1 MFTCAGCERKSNQ
14 IPRIRFIR
22 RRFAGRA
29 TCSRHVRR
37 NLFTK
42 LALAF
47 FVLLLSVLIAVDF
60 FADRALQRDYVRTG
74 FEQLIAIAR
83 IAQANPPQLS
93 SIPPEKPE
101 EIAALETWT
110 RHIAASGARITV
122 ATADGLVLSDSQS
135 DPKTME
141 NHAARPE
148 IMQALSEGTGRSVRH
163 SATINR
169 DLLYYAVRQTSPS
182 GKPYILRFAS
192 PEEAVGQ
199 VLWPLRRGLWFASAL
214 ILLIAGIAVVLV
226 SRNFSDRIERLTAF
240 SQRVAEGDF
249 RAQASDATGDAL
261 DVLSDSLNQTA
272 ARLDRTI
279 RTLTEERNLSSA
291 ILGSMVEGVLVVNAA
306 ERVVFANHSF
316 AEILGLGVP
325 PQAGSGLVEW
335 VRQTELIEA
344 VRKVLAGE
352 PRVESEIVTGTLRQH
367 FFAATV
373 ASVRTTGTDGAVL
386 VLHDITDLR
395 KLERVR
401 RDFVANVSHEFRTPL
416 TAIQG
421 FAETLLAGAL
431 DDPQNRIRFLEIIL
445 EHSRR
450 LARLTED
457 LLKLSKMD
465 ADRLEFETRRI
476 PVAAFIEGCMET
488 AQPRARDKDLQLS
501 VNQAEKIP
509 DIAGDRRRLT
519 EVLQNLLDNA
529 IQYTPAGGQIMV
541 SAEVTGSEVTFTV
554 SDTGIGIPQADQ
566 PRIFERFY
574 RVDVARSREVGG
586 TGLGLS
592 ISKHLV
598 EVHGGRI
605 WVDSEVG
612 QGSQFHF
619 TVPIFDPERATLRP
633 AR

>member
-1 MFTCAGCERKSNQ
+1 M
-14 IPRIRFIR
+14 
-22 RRFAGRA
+22 
-29 TCSRHVRR
+29 RR

-47 FVLLLSVLIAVDF
+47 FALLLSVLLAVDF
-60 FADRALQRDYVRTG
+60 FADRALRRDYQRTG
-74 FEQLIAIAR
+74 FEQLLAIAL
-83 IAQANPPQLS
+83 IAQSNPPQFSAL
-93 SIPPEKPE
+93 PPEKPE
-101 EIAALETWT
+101 EIAALQVWIKQ
-110 RHIAASGARITV
+110 IAASGARVTV
-122 ATADGLVLSDSQS
+122 VTADGLVLADSQS
-135 DPKTME
+135 DPQTME
-141 NHAARPE
+141 NHAGRPE
-148 IMQALSEGTGRSVRH
+148 IAQALAEGSGRSIRH

-169 DLLYYAVRQTSPS
+169 DLLYYAVRQQSAS
-182 GKPYILRFAS
+182 GKNYILRFAL
-192 PEEAVGQ
+192 PVETVGQ
-199 VLWPLRRGLWFASAL
+199 VMWLFRRSLWLASSI
-214 ILLIAGIAVVLV
+214 ILVIAGIIVVLV
-226 SRNFSDRIERLTAF
+226 SRNFSSRTERLTAF

-249 RAQASDATGDAL
+249 RTQSSDGTGDAL
-261 DVLSDSLNQTA
+261 DVLNDSLNQTA
-272 ARLDRTI
+272 IRLDATI

-316 AEILGLGVP
+316 AEILEMGFP
-325 PQAGSGLVEW
+325 PQSGSGLVEC

-352 PRVESEIVTGTLRQH
+352 PLVESEIVTGTLRQH
-367 FFAATV
+367 FFAATA
-373 ASVRTTGTDGAVL
+373 ASVRTTGTAGAVL
-386 VLHDITDLR
+386 VLHDITALR

-421 FAETLLAGAL
+421 FAETLLAGAI
-431 DDPQNRIRFLEIIL
+431 DDPQNRGRFLEIIV

-457 LLKLSKMD
+457 LLMLSKMD

-476 PVAAFIEGCMET
+476 PVGQFIESCIET
-488 AQPRARDKDLQLS
+488 AQPRARDKDLSLT
-501 VNQAEKIP
+501 VNQAHKIP

-529 IQYTPAGGQIMV
+529 IQYTPSGGQIMV
-541 SAEVTGSEVTFTV
+541 SAGPNGSMVEFTV

-566 PRIFERFY
+566 SRIFERFY

-586 TGLGLS
+586 TGLGLA

-598 EVHGGRI
+598 EGHGGKI
-605 WVDSEVG
+605 WVESEIG
-612 QGSQFHF
+612 RGSQFHF
-619 TVPIFDPERATLRP
+619 TVPIFDSERASPRSMSGRNP
-633 AR
+633 AS